1 MYIRFRRTWMWPD
14 LKNCPPSLRAWHSYN
29 PSSCRLTPLMINS
42 ETFHLK
48 INVINEHKKKKSK
61 FAVFFADKW
70 ASVETMPFKKKDLL
84 LFSFGII
91 RCSFNSF
98 LHENTIIIRL
108 ATNNKWFTEMI
119 AKVDFLNDSEISV
132 NSCTN
137 ELKRMKNKLDM
148 IQWHDKNCV
157 PQSD

>member
-1 MYIRFRRTWMWPD
+1 MNT
-14 LKNCPPSLRAWHSYN
+14 
-29 PSSCRLTPLMINS
+29 
-42 ETFHLK
+42 
-48 INVINEHKKKKSK
+48 KKKNFQICS
-61 FAVFFADKW
+61 FFFADKW

-84 LFSFGII
+84 LFSFGIV

-148 IQWHDKNCV
+148 IQ
-157 PQSD
+157 